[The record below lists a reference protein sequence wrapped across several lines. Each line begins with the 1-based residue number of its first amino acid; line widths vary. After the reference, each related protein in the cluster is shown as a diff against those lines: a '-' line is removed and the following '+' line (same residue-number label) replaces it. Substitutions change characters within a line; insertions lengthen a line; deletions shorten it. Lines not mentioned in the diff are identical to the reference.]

1 MKKIAVLISGQ
12 GNNLQAIINACQT
25 QQIPAEI
32 VCVISNKANAFGLI
46 RAQSAGIFSR
56 VFLRNNFESNL
67 AMDQSIADELNKFD
81 VDLIV
86 LAGYMKILT
95 PEFIQRFEGKI
106 INIHPSLLP
115 KYPGLNTYQRALD
128 SGDREHGTTVH
139 FVNEEVDNGAII
151 LQAKVPIFDNDTVE
165 VIEARTR
172 EQEYRIYPIVV
183 KWFVENRLKLQN
195 GVAYL
200 DDIPLPEQGY
210 ANQ

>member
-12 GNNLQAIINACQT
+12 GNNLQAIIDACQR

-67 AMDQSIADELNKFD
+67 AMDQSIADELDKFD

-210 ANQ
+210 ANN

>member
-12 GNNLQAIINACQT
+12 GNNLQAIIDACQT
-25 QQIPAEI
+25 QKILAEI

-67 AMDQSIADELNKFD
+67 AMDQSIADELDKFD

-200 DDIPLPEQGY
+200 DNIPLPEQGY
-210 ANQ
+210 ANN

>member
-12 GNNLQAIINACQT
+12 GNNLQAIIDACQT

-46 RAQSAGIFSR
+46 RAKSAGIFSR

-67 AMDQSIADELNKFD
+67 AMDQSIADELDKFD

-151 LQAKVPIFDNDTVE
+151 LQAKVPIFDDDTVE

-200 DDIPLPEQGY
+200 DNIPLPEQGY
-210 ANQ
+210 ANN

>member
-12 GNNLQAIINACQT
+12 GNNLQAIIDACQT

-46 RAQSAGIFSR
+46 RAKSAGIFSR

-67 AMDQSIADELNKFD
+67 AMDQSIADELDKFD

-210 ANQ
+210 ANN

>member
-12 GNNLQAIINACQT
+12 GNNLQAIIDACQR

-67 AMDQSIADELNKFD
+67 AMDQSIADELDKFD

-200 DDIPLPEQGY
+200 DDIPLPE
-210 ANQ
+210 

>member
-12 GNNLQAIINACQT
+12 GNNLQAIIDACQR

-67 AMDQSIADELNKFD
+67 AMDQSIADELDKFD

-139 FVNEEVDNGAII
+139 FVNEEVDNGDII

-210 ANQ
+210 ANN

>member
-12 GNNLQAIINACQT
+12 GNNLQAIIDACQT

-46 RAQSAGIFSR
+46 RAKSAGIFSR

-67 AMDQSIADELNKFD
+67 AMDQSIADELDKFD
-81 VDLIV
+81 VDLIM

-128 SGDREHGTTVH
+128 AGDRGHGTTVH

-200 DDIPLPEQGY
+200 DNIPLPEQGY
-210 ANQ
+210 ANN